1 MTPEHNMPT
10 PAQIDALTS
19 SEAGNL
25 HIDLGIAVDQIK
37 IAAKALA
44 TWTNRTYTAEDRQ
57 CLATHLE
64 DARAILGEAQRLI
77 TLKTVHE
84 LEKQLK
90 VNDCPPC
97 SGTGTVNGKDCAQCF
112 GTGGYYPNIV

>member
-25 HIDLGIAVDQIK
+25 HSDLGIAVDQIEIGTQALMRWTNK
-37 IAAKALA
+37 TYTMEDRHFLA
-44 TWTNRTYTAEDRQ
+44 TK
-57 CLATHLE
+57 LE
-64 DARAILGEAQRLI
+64 DARAMLGEAQRLLV
-77 TLKTVHE
+77 LKTVQD

>member
-1 MTPEHNMPT
+1 MPT

-25 HIDLGIAVDQIK
+25 HSDLGIAVDQLR
-37 IAAKALA
+37 IAAQELTGWKNL
-44 TWTNRTYTAEDRQ
+44 TYTPEDRAF
-57 CLATHLE
+57 LAIKLE
-64 DARAILGEAQRLI
+64 DAQAILGEAQRLLTHK
-77 TLKTVHE
+77 TLQD

-97 SGTGTVNGKDCAQCF
+97 KGTGAVNGKDCAKCF
-112 GTGGYYPNIV
+112 GTGGYYPNTI